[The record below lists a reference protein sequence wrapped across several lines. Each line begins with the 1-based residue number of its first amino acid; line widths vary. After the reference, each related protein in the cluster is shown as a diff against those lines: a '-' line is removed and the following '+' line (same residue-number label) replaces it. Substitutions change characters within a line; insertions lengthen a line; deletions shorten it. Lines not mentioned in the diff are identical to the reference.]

1 MAWTFAKFYVA
12 LNHGLE
18 YQLLEVSLHL
28 VVNLVGKT
36 KTTIVHGEKETLYFE
51 FRIKFALNNL
61 DSVEEFADSLK
72 GEVFALHRYYHRV
85 GSSQGINCDKT
96 QRRRA
101 VDENIVVVV
110 SDRSQQLLYY
120 LFTVFDIQHFY
131 FCAYKVDMA
140 WYDVESVD
148 ISSIDSVSYVGVV
161 NDTFIERAVY
171 FCQVYTQS

>member
-36 KTTIVHGEKETLYFE
+36 KTTIVHSEKETLYFE

-61 DSVEEFADSLK
+61 DSVEEFADTLK
-72 GEVFALHRYYHRV
+72 GEVFALHRYHHGV
-85 GSSQGINCDKT
+85 GSSQSINCNKT

-101 VDENIVVVV
+101 VDEDIVVVV
-110 SDRSQQLLYY
+110 SDRSQQLLNH
-120 LFTVFDIQHFY
+120 LFAVFDIQHFY
-131 FCAYKVDMA
+131 FRTYKVDMA
-140 WYDVESVD
+140 WYYVEPVD
-148 ISSIDSVSYVGVV
+148 ISSIDSIPNVGVV
-161 NDTFIERAVY
+161 DDTFIE
-171 FCQVYTQS
+171 